1 MWEGGGSCYLRNRGK
16 WEGGRKSVKVIGGQ
30 VMPVKELGS
39 SHRGPPRKVSR
50 QGMAWA
56 SVCYRQIAM
65 GS

>member
-1 MWEGGGSCYLRNRGK
+1 M
-16 WEGGRKSVKVIGGQ
+16 KVIGGQ